1 MSILDGIL
9 GGNGNGNNEQQSSNS
24 HDFSSVIG
32 TDPSFGTSLHDLLH
46 SSNSNSSGD
55 GDSNSSEFTG
65 LGSMS
70 VGFSAPT
77 VVGVSSSNDSHTASS
92 DHGGNGGLLNGL
104 L

>member
-9 GGNGNGNNEQQSSNS
+9 GGNGNSEQQSSNS
-24 HDFSSVIG
+24 SDFGSVIG
-32 TDPSFGTSLHDLLH
+32 TSPAFGGSLNDLLH
-46 SSNSNSSGD
+46 SSNSSTSDD

-65 LGSMS
+65 LGSLDF
-70 VGFSAPT
+70 GFAAPT
-77 VVGVSSSNDSHTASS
+77 VIGVSSSNDSQSASD